1 MTVSTPSFRSSY
13 SLLRY
18 LPGLGLVLAAIAAV
32 LLALAPIGWRAGW
45 WPLRFSFLILM
56 PAAGYVGVAAIAVS
70 VLALFLRRAAIDR
83 RGALIAVIGIIVGG
97 SIAYMPVHYRM
108 MHGKYPPIDDITT
121 DTENPPVFM
130 AAVAPRRAEHENPTT
145 YGGAKIAEQQKR
157 TYPDIGPLNLAVP
170 TEQAFARAL
179 DTAQGMGWTIVDGNP
194 VTGRIEAYD
203 RSPWFGFT
211 DDIVIQIVG
220 SGVGSRVD
228 MRSSSRLGRG
238 DFGVDAA
245 RIRAYLAELR

>member
-32 LLALAPIGWRAGW
+32 LLALSPIGWRAGW

-130 AAVAPRRAEHENPTT
+130 AAVAPRRGRAR
-145 YGGAKIAEQQKR
+145 K
-157 TYPDIGPLNLAVP
+157 PDYLWRC
-170 TEQAFARAL
+170 Q
-179 DTAQGMGWTIVDGNP
+179 
-194 VTGRIEAYD
+194 D
-203 RSPWFGFT
+203 R
-211 DDIVIQIVG
+211 
-220 SGVGSRVD
+220 
-228 MRSSSRLGRG
+228 
-238 DFGVDAA
+238 
-245 RIRAYLAELR
+245 